1 MALTWQ
7 RNAVYATLKG
17 KVKGRRNLNEAN
29 I

>member
-1 MALTWQ
+1 MALTWR

-17 KVKGRRNLNEAN
+17 KMKGRRNLDEAN